1 MNKKK
6 DNSTLKIVLI
16 TSAVIFVLLLIQIGS
31 CVYRVVHSNASYIK
45 EIKTA
50 QATDAEIHEY
60 QNFLDSNIELKAQE
74 MKKYEDIIAQTTE
87 EINFA
92 NDLEA
97 SQKYY
102 ELYNSKNWDA
112 MDEDG
117 KKLGEAYLAY
127 ANYYAAK
134 FAKDNFLQV
143 MKIPKVSRLLVKA
156 LIANNAEFQ
165 EIKKEENERLS
176 E

>member
-16 TSAVIFVLLLIQIGS
+16 TAAVVFVLLLIQIGS
-31 CVYRVVHSNASYIK
+31 CVYRVVHNSSYIK

-87 EINFA
+87 GISFE

-102 ELYNSKNWDA
+102 ELYNSKDWDTMGA
-112 MDEDG
+112 ED

-143 MKIPKVSRLLVKA
+143 MKVPKVSRLLVRA
-156 LIANNAEFQ
+156 LIENNAEFQ
-165 EIKKEENERLS
+165 EIKKEENEMLS

>member
-16 TSAVIFVLLLIQIGS
+16 TSAVVFVLLLIQVGS
-31 CVYRVVHSNASYIK
+31 CVYRIVHNSSYVK

-60 QNFLDSNIELKAQE
+60 ESFLDSNIELKAHE
-74 MKKYEDIIAQTTE
+74 MQKYEDIIDQTAKE
-87 EINFA
+87 MSFK

-97 SQKYY
+97 SQQYY
-102 ELYNSKNWDA
+102 ELYNSKDWDS

-134 FAKDNFLQV
+134 FAKESFLEV
-143 MKIPKVSRLLVKA
+143 MKVPKVSRLLVKA

-165 EIKKEENERLS
+165 EIKKEENESLG